1 MKYIIKLNFT
11 IFFFLLILM
20 QTSYSKSVRI
30 LILGDS
36 LIAGYGLLKEN
47 GFVNQLQKKLDKSNL
62 KINLINSG
70 VSGETSTGLYNRFKW
85 VLEEKFDGVVI
96 SSGANDALRG
106 IEPKITFKNLENIL
120 IYLKKIK
127 MPTMLIGMKA
137 PNNLGSSYVN
147 EFNKIYKELAQKY
160 QTNLYPFFLKDV
172 VLNPNLNQGDMIHP
186 NKIGV
191 KKIVEN
197 IYPEFLIFY
206 KKILY

>member
-1 MKYIIKLNFT
+1 
-11 IFFFLLILM
+11 
-20 QTSYSKSVRI
+20 
-30 LILGDS
+30 
-36 LIAGYGLLKEN
+36 
-47 GFVNQLQKKLDKSNL
+47 
-62 KINLINSG
+62 
-70 VSGETSTGLYNRFKW
+70 
-85 VLEEKFDGVVI
+85 
-96 SSGANDALRG
+96 
-106 IEPKITFKNLENIL
+106 
-120 IYLKKIK
+120 

-147 EFNKIYKELAQKY
+147 EFNKIYKELAHKY

-172 VLNPNLNQGDMIHP
+172 VLNPNLNQSDMIHP